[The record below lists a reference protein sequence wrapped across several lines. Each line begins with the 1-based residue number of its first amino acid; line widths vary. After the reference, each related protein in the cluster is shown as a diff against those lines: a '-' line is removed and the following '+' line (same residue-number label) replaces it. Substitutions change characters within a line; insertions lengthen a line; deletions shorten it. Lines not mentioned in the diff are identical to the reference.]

1 MSQNTNGEVN
11 TLGFAAARELQQ
23 NFKQVEDLM
32 KGFAKAYEGK
42 NLDPLHMS
50 KAYSEWMR
58 VVSSNPQKLI
68 QANADFWQKSME
80 LTQQAMLSLAG
91 QRPEKPVIEPEK
103 GDRRFSHEEWVN
115 NPAFDLIKQSYLLTS
130 QWLRSIVSDV
140 EGLDEHTAERVK
152 FFTER
157 YLDALSPTNFALT
170 NPAVL
175 EKIRETKGANLVHG
189 LKNML
194 EDLEDGKGEL
204 RIRMTDTKAFELGK
218 NVAVTPGKVVFQ
230 NRMFQLI
237 QYTPSTEKV
246 LKRPLLVVP
255 PWINK
260 FYIMDL
266 QPKNSLLKWLVDQGH
281 TVYVISWVNPD
292 ETYANTAF
300 ESYIKDG
307 VLTALDAI
315 QYDTGETEIN
325 AIGYCIGGT
334 LLASSLAYMKTQ
346 GDNRVKSATFFTT
359 MLNFQEPGELGV
371 FIDDDQISSLE
382 GTMNQTGYLDGS
394 KMSGAFNL
402 MRANDLIWSFYVNNY
417 LLGNDPRPFDL
428 LYWNSDSTRM
438 PAKMHSWY
446 LRNMYLNNNLCKPQ
460 GVSINGTPIDLRAV
474 DVPACFVSAV
484 EDHIAPWRSTY
495 TGARLFS
502 GPTRFILGGSGHI
515 AGIINPPAAKKY
527 GYRVSDQLPE
537 SADAWL
543 ASTQVNEGSW
553 WTEWDRW
560 VRTLDNKEVAARQAG
575 VRALKAIEDAPGTY
589 VKVRMSDPTPVVP
602 YTELPKQDKS
612 ASKAAKTE
620 KAPKAEKPKEAKPAA
635 KKAEP
640 KAEKPKAEKPAA
652 KKAEPKAEKSK
663 ADKPAPKKA
672 EPKAEK
678 PKVEKPVAKKV
689 EPKADK
695 PAPQKAEP
703 KAEKATEVKKVEEPK
718 AAKPAVDVK
727 KDAPAPIPPSA
738 PPKATTPETPKVEP
752 AKPVEA
758 PKVAPSAAPK
768 ATNSDADK
776 PKN

>member
-1 MSQNTNGEVN
+1 MSQNTQSEVN
-11 TLGFAAARELQQ
+11 TLGFAAAKELQQ
-23 NFKQVEDLM
+23 NFKQVEELM

-42 NLDPLHMS
+42 NLDPMHMS
-50 KAYSEWMR
+50 KAYTEWMR
-58 VVSSNPQKLI
+58 VVTANPQKLI
-68 QANADFWQKSME
+68 QASADFWQKSME

-91 QRPEKPVIEPEK
+91 QRPEKPVVEPEK

-130 QWLRSIVSDV
+130 QWLRAIVSDV

-218 NVAVTPGKVVFQ
+218 NVAITPGKVVFQ

-292 ETYANTAF
+292 ENYANTAF
-300 ESYIKDG
+300 ESYVKEG

-315 QYDTGETEIN
+315 QYDTGETEMN

-359 MLNFQEPGELGV
+359 MLNFENPGELGV
-371 FIDDDQISSLE
+371 FIDDDQISTLE
-382 GTMNQTGYLDGS
+382 GTMNEAGYLDGS

-460 GVSINGTPIDLRAV
+460 GVSINGTPIDLRAI
-474 DVPACFVSAV
+474 DIPACFVSAV
-484 EDHIAPWRSTY
+484 EDHIAPWKSTY

-537 SADAWL
+537 SAEAWL
-543 ASTQVNEGSW
+543 TSTQVNEGSW

-560 VRTLDNKEVAARQAG
+560 VRSLDGQQVAARPAG
-575 VRALKAIEDAPGTY
+575 AGKLKAIEDAPGTY

-602 YTELPKQDKS
+602 YTELPSLDKPAKVAKS
-612 ASKAAKTE
+612 AEKKAEPKTE
-620 KAPKAEKPKEAKPAA
+620 KPKAAEKARVEKPKAEKPAV

-640 KAEKPKAEKPAA
+640 KAEKPKAQKDEPKKPAP
-652 KKAEPKAEKSK
+652 KAEQTKAKATDKPKAEKAVVQSSV
-663 ADKPAPKKA
+663 
-672 EPKAEK
+672 PKAEK
-678 PKVEKPVAKKV
+678 PK
-689 EPKADK
+689 DSK
-695 PAPQKAEP
+695 PAAPNKLE
-703 KAEKATEVKKVEEPK
+703 
-718 AAKPAVDVK
+718 AAKSAPVPE
-727 KDAPAPIPPSA
+727 APAAAPIIPSA
-738 PPKATTPETPKVEP
+738 APRATTPEAPKADAV
-752 AKPVEA
+752 KPVESA
-758 PKVAPSAAPK
+758 KVTPSAAPK
-768 ATNSDADK
+768 ASNADADK
-776 PKN
+776 PKS